1 MYFNQSKG
9 IGWCHYC
16 KRTVRRKDVSV
27 DEQSD
32 FLLEMFLPGGFRSTD
47 RALAGE
53 SSRALQYLCSR
64 WVDAALANQVGILYS
79 YERDAISVPIHSP
92 ALEFPRSYQTRSI
105 SPGGHWYTEAKERKE
120 YCFGLPWIPPNRKEI
135 LLVEGIFDVLSP
147 GWLGYAIATLGTTLS
162 DTLCLFLASRFSFI
176 HIFYDPDMAGRSGS
190 GRVLHQIRMA
200 GCMAE
205 CVRAS
210 IEPGDMGPAH
220 PLATEWRNK
229 LDLL

>member
-16 KRTVRRKDVSV
+16 KRTVRRKDVQV
-27 DEQSD
+27 EDGSD
-32 FLLEMFLPGGFRSTD
+32 FVFDPQVLPGIHVHTTF
-47 RALAGE
+47 AWENAY
-53 SSRALQYLCSR
+53 AKKYLEGR
-64 WVDAALANQVGILYS
+64 WVSEPLSYTTGIRYDA
-79 YERDAISVPIHSP
+79 ERGSIKVPIHSP
-92 ALEFPRSYQTRSI
+92 APEFPLSYQVRSI

-120 YCFGLPWIPPNRKEI
+120 YCFGLPWVPPNRKEI